1 MDLRRQRRLVKQSYE
16 LVERLESARRRIYE
30 RIQAKGES
38 ASAPM
43 LEGLARAKRLL
54 AAENHARTR
63 HARRMRDA
71 RAAASS

>member
-1 MDLRRQRRLVKQSYE
+1 MDPRHQRRLIKQAYD

-30 RIQAKGES
+30 RVQAKGES

-43 LEGLARAKRLL
+43 LEALERAKRLL
-54 AAENHARTR
+54 AAENHARSR

-71 RAAASS
+71 RAAAS